1 MSPACSKLLRRRPTG
16 AEFIPTQC
24 ILDLKRFEEFMK
36 MVRDAGPD
44 EKVYILAGL
53 TPAKSDKALKYM
65 QTVPGMRVPDELIK
79 RMEGAADKKA
89 EGVKI
94 TVEMIQAVREIKG
107 VAGVHVMAIAWE
119 SIVTEIVEK
128 AGLLPR
134 PRVG

>member
-1 MSPACSKLLRRRPTG
+1 MLPQTSPLVGLPPTFPPRTPRG
-16 AEFIPTQC
+16 NTSGH
-24 ILDLKRFEEFMK
+24 
-36 MVRDAGPD
+36 VDAGLD

-65 QTVPGMRVPDELIK
+65 QTVPGMKVPDDLIK
-79 RMEGAADKKA
+79 RMAGAEDKKA

-94 TVEMIQAVREIKG
+94 TVEMIQAIREIKG

-119 SIVTEIVEK
+119 SIVPEIVEK